1 MSNVTSIRSA
11 AGPRQRRTQ
20 AEQSASTR
28 TRLVSAAID
37 SLHRL
42 GYAATSTNLVADLA
56 GVSRGAMIHQFPTK
70 ALLMAAVVEASL
82 EADYEAYRVALAG
95 VDSPL
100 DQICVISDTAWAQF
114 RSPGGIAQI
123 EIWTATRSDPELAA
137 VVLPVHDAMYARTLA
152 DHSRRFAATGVTDM
166 EVVRMLFY
174 HNVSLLRGLALEH
187 VLGTPLALL
196 DPAVERMKQTIR
208 DTVLGAAAGGT
219 GI

>member
-1 MSNVTSIRSA
+1 MSNVTSLRSSA
-11 AGPRQRRTQ
+11 AHGRRTQ
-20 AEQSASTR
+20 AERSAATR
-28 TRLVSAAID
+28 GRLVAAAID

-56 GVSRGAMIHQFPTK
+56 GVSRGAMLHQFPTK

-82 EADYEAYRVALAG
+82 EDDYAAYRAALQG
-95 VDSPL
+95 VTDPL

-114 RSPGGIAQI
+114 RRPSGIAQI

-152 DHSRRFAATGVTDM
+152 DHSRRFADAGVTDM

-196 DPAVERMKQTIR
+196 DPAVERMKQTIT
-208 DTVLGAAAGGT
+208 DVVLAAREKRA
-219 GI
+219 

>member
-1 MSNVTSIRSA
+1 MANVTQLRTSRIPPA
-11 AGPRQRRTQ
+11 RRTQ
-20 AEQSASTR
+20 AERSATTR
-28 TRLVSAAID
+28 ARLVAAATD
-37 SLHRL
+37 ALHRL

-56 GVSRGAMIHQFPTK
+56 GVSRGAMVHQFPTK

-82 EADYEAYRVALAG
+82 EADYDAYREALQG
-95 VDSPL
+95 VDDPL
-100 DQICVISDTAWAQF
+100 AQICVISDNAWAQF

-137 VVLPVHDAMYARTLA
+137 VVLPVHDAMYTRTLA
-152 DHSRRFAATGVTDM
+152 DHSRRFAAAGVTDM

-208 DTVLGAAAGGT
+208 ETVEAAAGRGE
-219 GI
+219 GQ